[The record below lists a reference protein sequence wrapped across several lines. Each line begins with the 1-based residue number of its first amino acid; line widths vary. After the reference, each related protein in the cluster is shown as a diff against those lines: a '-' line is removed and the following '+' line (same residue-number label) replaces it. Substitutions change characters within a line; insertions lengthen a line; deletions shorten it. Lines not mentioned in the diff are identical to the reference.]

1 MSIKETQLGLMQRK
15 LAQHSKH
22 EQRGLLLLKLG
33 FLLTFL
39 LYLLFNQHLYLGD
52 ALSWSAYFNDA
63 ASLFGFVFTVVIV
76 VLMALFLSWVKHH
89 AYLHFGFFGSVALVI
104 TTVIGF
110 ALFAEFFSSSANQ
123 DVKASVLL
131 ERNSAYQATL
141 NPNTTRTS
149 LDNGLALSIA
159 HAEQKLARCEENLK
173 AGKEKHCN
181 GDKAKVEALRSSET
195 AVKKANAEADI
206 QRTKLN
212 YERQDE
218 LKAES
223 YNPVI
228 LTLARVLAG
237 EHEDYKDYL
246 KTAVVIITLFVAI
259 CFEILHHFLSKT
271 HGASMQAIEGLELS
285 IAKYSAQPEPVMQFS
300 STSSK
305 PFEPEQ
311 VKQPMGFGF
320 PSPRPAP
327 STAQLDSKPTL
338 FKYQVQAKEINE
350 INETK
355 ARRPIGFSFPTSASG
370 AQTVSK
376 LGTQEEPLPLPDF
389 GSFKARRDVFA
400 SPALSDSETSLTTPT
415 DIAANVRVHPEP
427 TDIAANVR
435 VHTPLDVRAH
445 PNKEADQA
453 FLEALKDAQGKID
466 TDMLKEVFSVYE
478 FWKAALLNQ
487 EPVLSARGGR
497 DFINRQLCQ
506 ARKKTITPAGM
517 DALLVVWRKR
527 AAREGLLTPNPR
539 YTGKPPHPEYLLAT
553 RS

>member
-1 MSIKETQLGLMQRK
+1 MSIKDTQLGLMQRK
-15 LAQHSKH
+15 LEQHRSH

-52 ALSWSAYFNDA
+52 ALSWSAYFKDA

-123 DVKASVLL
+123 DVKAGVLL

-141 NPNTTRTS
+141 KSETVTS
-149 LDNGLALSIA
+149 SSDSGLALSIA
-159 HAEQKLARCEENLK
+159 NAEQKLARCEENLK

-181 GDKAKVEALRSSET
+181 GDKAKVEALRSSEA
-195 AVKKANAEADI
+195 AVNKANAEADI

-228 LTLARVLAG
+228 FTLARVLAG

-285 IAKYSAQPEPVMQFS
+285 IAKYSAQPEPVMQAS
-300 STSSK
+300 YSVSK
-305 PFEPEQ
+305 PFEPEP

-320 PSPRPAP
+320 PSPSPAP
-327 STAQLDSKPTL
+327 RTAQLDSKPTL

-355 ARRPIGFSFPTSASG
+355 ARRPIGFSFPSTASST
-370 AQTVSK
+370 QTVSK
-376 LGTQEEPLPLPDF
+376 LGTPEEPLPLPDF

-400 SPALSDSETSLTTPT
+400 SPALSEEETPT
-415 DIAANVRVHPEP
+415 EP
-427 TDIAANVR
+427 QAGAFVELTLA
-435 VHTPLDVRAH
+435 TPSKPLA
-445 PNKEADQA
+445 
-453 FLEALKDAQGKID
+453 
-466 TDMLKEVFSVYE
+466 
-478 FWKAALLNQ
+478 
-487 EPVLSARGGR
+487 GG
-497 DFINRQLCQ
+497 
-506 ARKKTITPAGM
+506 
-517 DALLVVWRKR
+517 
-527 AAREGLLTPNPR
+527 REGLFGEWVKAVQAKECKPSVDPTWTWIQKRISNKETGSRTHDRTRISNMQKAFFARAMKEGLMIENPN
-539 YTGKPPHPEYLLAT
+539 YKNGGKKYLWIA
-553 RS
+553 

>member
-195 AVKKANAEADI
+195 AVNKANAEADI

-228 LTLARVLAG
+228 LTLARALAG
-237 EHEDYKDYL
+237 SDGDYKDYL
-246 KTAVVIITLFVAI
+246 KTAVVLITLFVAI

-285 IAKYSAQPEPVMQFS
+285 IAKYSAQPEPVIQFS
-300 STSSK
+300 PTSST
-305 PFEPEQ
+305 PFEPEP
-311 VKQPMGFGF
+311 VKQPIGFGF

-327 STAQLDSKPTL
+327 STAQLESKPTL

-355 ARRPIGFSFPTSASG
+355 ARRPIGFSFPTS
-370 AQTVSK
+370 QPNPQ
-376 LGTQEEPLPLPDF
+376 LGTQEEQLPLPDF
-389 GSFKARRDVFA
+389 GSFKVRRDVFA
-400 SPALSDSETSLTTPT
+400 SPALSDSETLSEPL
-415 DIAANVRVHPEP
+415 ANGVDDEP
-427 TDIAANVR
+427 VQR
-435 VHTPLDVRAH
+435 PLDTVSRPLANR
-445 PNKEADQA
+445 PDGLFSEWVQAVKVGDCLPSVKPTWTWIQKRISNKETGSRTHDRTRISNMQKA
-453 FLEALKDAQGKID
+453 F
-466 TDMLKEVFSVYE
+466 F
-478 FWKAALLNQ
+478 
-487 EPVLSARGGR
+487 AR
-497 DFINRQLCQ
+497 
-506 ARKKTITPAGM
+506 AMK
-517 DALLVVWRKR
+517 
-527 AAREGLLTPNPR
+527 EGLMIENPN
-539 YTGKPPHPEYLLAT
+539 YKNGGKKYLWIA
-553 RS
+553 